1 MPKYL
6 TYVIEAL
13 ENLKLAKTNVQ
24 LDSQESMEYITGSA
38 VRGAFIYEYMKKK
51 SIFNIN
57 EGIHREKLLKGGI
70 KFLNAYPINDKYD
83 KRSIPFP
90 NCYFAPK
97 EKIRIFKSEKKIE
110 IICGLDN
117 KLDRGY
123 EKVRVGEFCEY
134 VNNEYKILKVD
145 KISNLHINKSKERNN
160 LFRYESIKRGQI
172 FKGIIKVEDESYVD
186 EIKELLRDVEIY
198 IGGSKGSGYGRC
210 RITNIKLEEDNPEY
224 QIFKDKY
231 YFKDYIFLY
240 AMSDIIYRNELG
252 EYKTFIEPEY
262 ICKELNLKKVEF
274 IDSSIET
281 KRITNFNNKWNCR
294 TPQIIGIKA
303 GSVFKYRIEG
313 DIDKKVLKKFTD
325 KGIGERKADG
335 FGRFV
340 IIDSMNDSY
349 LNYDNERE
357 SNKKDLAD
365 LLEKL
370 TEKDKNQLRNI
381 ITQIFKKRAERMIPK
396 EVLSIDEG
404 IKGKINN
411 SQWGIYK
418 DLFSDMLFKDPDKG
432 VKRYNEYMD
441 YIINKRSSSYKQLN
455 KVEYKSGNLKNLF
468 DKYILY
474 KEEDVGKILDG
485 KLIDNKIEFGEIQSI
500 IDKKFLYETNL
511 KILIGLCQFQIRKGE
526 K

>member
-1 MPKYL
+1 
-6 TYVIEAL
+6 
-13 ENLKLAKTNVQ
+13 
-24 LDSQESMEYITGSA
+24 
-38 VRGAFIYEYMKKK
+38 
-51 SIFNIN
+51 
-57 EGIHREKLLKGGI
+57 
-70 KFLNAYPINDKYD
+70 
-83 KRSIPFP
+83 
-90 NCYFAPK
+90 
-97 EKIRIFKSEKKIE
+97 
-110 IICGLDN
+110 
-117 KLDRGY
+117 
-123 EKVRVGEFCEY
+123 
-134 VNNEYKILKVD
+134 
-145 KISNLHINKSKERNN
+145 
-160 LFRYESIKRGQI
+160 
-172 FKGIIKVEDESYVD
+172 
-186 EIKELLRDVEIY
+186 
-198 IGGSKGSGYGRC
+198 
-210 RITNIKLEEDNPEY
+210 
-224 QIFKDKY
+224 
-231 YFKDYIFLY
+231 
-240 AMSDIIYRNELG
+240 
-252 EYKTFIEPEY
+252 
-262 ICKELNLKKVEF
+262 
-274 IDSSIET
+274 
-281 KRITNFNNKWNCR
+281 
-294 TPQIIGIKA
+294 
-303 GSVFKYRIEG
+303 
-313 DIDKKVLKKFTD
+313 
-325 KGIGERKADG
+325 
-335 FGRFV
+335 
-340 IIDSMNDSY
+340 MNDSY